1 MEAGAVTT
9 IPLDQLRATRLNV
22 RRTGGGSIDDLAASI
37 AHHGL
42 IHNLTVIKG
51 EAVGNGGTGGYLVVA
66 GSRRLKALTTLQAA
80 GALPPALVDGIPC
93 RVVDRDEGH
102 EASLAENVIREAMH
116 PADEFDAFHSLAND
130 GSGCSTA
137 EIAARF
143 GKSELY
149 VRQRLKLANVAPAIL
164 DEYRAGKA
172 TLEQMMALALTDD
185 QLQQQHVWKGA
196 KQEWQRRPDQL
207 RSAITQKE
215 LAATSKLAKFI
226 GIDAYEKAGGEV
238 RRDIFG
244 SDTDAFL
251 VDVKLANKLAEEK
264 LERTA
269 EKIRKEGW
277 AWVETRIEFPYSDK
291 YTYGHAPSTYKG
303 SKETWTD
310 EAKSHAGVVVSIAHN
325 GQTEIER
332 GLVRPKD
339 RKAAAK
345 AGGAVSGGK
354 APKAQRKPGDLS
366 FAAIQRLQAEAGNII
381 AAEVADSPRT
391 ALALLA
397 AELATRALY
406 GNDYYNGPR
415 TWVHIHREASG
426 RMPGNIAQISGRAPA
441 ASRLQEQEKAWR
453 GKLPK
458 KREDLRPFLLQQE
471 FNFIAKL
478 LAFLAAR
485 EIDVVDIFP
494 NSKGGIVELIEAT
507 KVDLGKHWKPTEEWL
522 ATMPKA
528 TVLAMAKDAGGG
540 EIALG
545 MLAKEPKATM
555 PAKAMQFFPAGWI
568 PKVLRPKAPA
578 RPKPAAKKAG
588 KKRQAEANP
597 A

>member
-1 MEAGAVTT
+1 MEADAVTT

-22 RRTGGGSIDDLAASI
+22 RRTGSGSIDDLAASI

-66 GSRRLKALTTLQAA
+66 GSRRLKALTKLQAA
-80 GALPPALVDGIPC
+80 GALPATLVDGIPC
-93 RVVDRDEGH
+93 RIVDRDEGH

-137 EIAARF
+137 EIAERF

-196 KQEWQRRPDQL
+196 KQEWQRRPDLL

-244 SDTDAFL
+244 SDADAFL

-277 AWVETRIEFPYSDK
+277 AWVETRIEFPYSDR
-291 YTYGHAPSTYKG
+291 YTFGTAQSTWKG
-303 SKETWTD
+303 SKQTWTD
-310 EAKSHAGVVVSIAHN
+310 DAKSHAGVVVSIAHN

-332 GLVRPKD
+332 GLVRPQD

-345 AGGAVSGGK
+345 AGGAVTGGK
-354 APKAQRKPGDLS
+354 EAKAARKPGDLS
-366 FAAIQRLQAEAGNII
+366 FAAIQRLQAEAGDII
-381 AAEVADSPRT
+381 AAEVATMPRT

-397 AELATRALY
+397 AELAGRALY
-406 GNDYYNGPR
+406 DHTWNGPR

-441 ASRLQEQEKAWR
+441 ASRMEEQAKAWR
-453 GKLPK
+453 DRLPK
-458 KREDLRPFLLQQE
+458 KLDELRPFLLQQE
-471 FNFIAKL
+471 FEFISKL
-478 LAFLAAR
+478 LAYLVAR
-485 EIDVVDIFP
+485 EIDVVDVSP
-494 NSKGGIVELIEAT
+494 GMKGGVVELAT
-507 KVDLGKHWKPTEEWL
+507 AAKVDLGKHWKATEEWL

-568 PKVLRPKAPA
+568 PKVLRPKAPV
-578 RPKPAAKKAG
+578 RPKPAAKKVG
-588 KKRQAEANP
+588 KKRQTEGSP